1 MQKKLN
7 KQRNSILTFL
17 YYPSV
22 SPDNNGAERA
32 IRNVKVKQKI
42 SGFFKSPNGAQT
54 FAINRSIIDTIIKS
68 GNNVLDGLNCIAT
81 YIPD

>member
-1 MQKKLN
+1 N
-7 KQRNSILTFL
+7 ILTFL
-17 YYPSV
+17 YYHDVP
-22 SPDNNGAERA
+22 PDNNGSERA

-42 SGFFKSPNGAQT
+42 SGFFKSTNGAQT

-68 GNNVLDGLNCIAT
+68 RNNVLEGLNCLAT